1 MYSFVI
7 ADSDGRQVL
16 DLGNR
21 LIPESV
27 KINKDGVQA
36 TAMLSFAE
44 SSIIASNPKVRK
56 LIVTRFGKIQV
67 YRLHQPKVDGVMVQ
81 INAVSLQSALN
92 DVEYNAFW
100 SSTDLSDW
108 FLVSEDM
115 RAGNNNKLY
124 ATDKDNRLFIGLKKN
139 TIYPISGSLIQQA
152 AYAWQTPLLSSRKVS
167 YIQCSFETNLAT
179 AFIFELF
186 SIADTIATGAP
197 SMLYS
202 YQCTGG
208 AVKLAL
214 SLPYAANHILYA
226 RIRNNSDTNYT
237 NTAEDGVNYFK
248 MTSIRVAS
256 SNANAI
262 NSTIAAAISTGTQT
276 ITPASMANIA
286 IGRQL
291 VINSGATDSELIVV
305 TATTATTFTA
315 TFAKAHAAN
324 SSVRGCFVTDREIIQ
339 DVIATQRAANPNW
352 LNASSAWIQASA
364 DDQENRTYDRVKGI
378 DVLADLAKRLDVVY
392 GVKPSGEVYFY
403 PSSQYRRVFAI
414 DAESG
419 SFHRPLANL
428 INRTTATYDDQNNV
442 AQVTAT
448 ANNLGSQVI
457 NGIVRSQTIDAPT
470 TSAAKAA
477 TIRDLSLAQTS
488 QRPLQIDYA
497 VQAVYS
503 EQGALYPIDSPQ
515 PNDQITIRNISTL
528 WSPDVT
534 QRIAIDDV
542 QVTPALNRV
551 ELTPAD
557 PPDRLD
563 RYLARIK

>member
-16 DLGNR
+16 DLSNR

-36 TAMLSFAE
+36 TAMLSFTE
-44 SSIIASNPKVRK
+44 SSIIAANPNVRK

-67 YRLHQPKVDGVMVQ
+67 YRLHQPKVDGVIVQ

-108 FLVSEDM
+108 YFVTGDMHGSVREKSFVS
-115 RAGNNNKLY
+115 
-124 ATDKDNRLFIGLKKN
+124 DKDNRLFIGLKKN
-139 TIYPISGSLIQQA
+139 AVYTGLGA
-152 AYAWQTPLLSSRKVS
+152 AWAWETPLLSSRKSS
-167 YIQCSFETNLAT
+167 YLQCTIETNLAT
-179 AFIFELF
+179 AFVVEIYKCNFRFNTFSALF
-186 SIADTIATGAP
+186 TISFSGATE
-197 SMLYS
+197 
-202 YQCTGG
+202 TR
-208 AVKLAL
+208 AL
-214 SLPYAANHILYA
+214 SMNYSAGDMLF
-226 RIRNNSDTNYT
+226 IRVRNASSSNYT

-248 MTSIRVAS
+248 MTSVRVAS

-276 ITPASMANIA
+276 VTPASMANIA
-286 IGRQL
+286 VGRQL
-291 VINSGATDSELIVV
+291 VINNGAADSEMITV
-305 TATTATTFTA
+305 TSTTATTFTA

-324 SSVRGCFVTDREIIQ
+324 STVRGCFITDREIIQ
-339 DVIATQRAANPNW
+339 DVIATQRADNPNW

-364 DDQENRTYDRVKGI
+364 DDQENRTYDQAKGI

-428 INRTTATYDDQNNV
+428 INRTTATYDDQNNF
-442 AQVTAT
+442 ARVTA
-448 ANNLGSQVI
+448 AAKNLSSQVI

-470 TSAAKAA
+470 TSTAKAA

-497 VQAVYS
+497 VRAVYS